1 MKPLVLRS
9 AIVASI
15 GGLIFGFDTAVIS
28 GTTESLKT
36 VFNLDDAGLGIT
48 VTTAIIGTILGAFTA
63 GKPADK
69 YGRRTVL
76 FVIGALYIVGA
87 LGSATA
93 PNYALLVIARFLGGV
108 GVGASSVVAPI
119 YTAEIAPPKVRGR
132 LVGLVQFNIVLG
144 ILLAYLS
151 NFVIRLVVIDPVG
164 AQPIAWRWMFGVMV
178 VPAVLFVALLFTVP
192 ETPRWLMAVGREKDA
207 VGVSQLLCS
216 TQEESDRQIAEIQQA
231 LAEANM
237 EVAPFWVRR
246 NVKVIMLAV
255 MIAMFNQLSGINAI
269 LYYAPIVM
277 EKAGAAT
284 NTAFL
289 MRRGAMNLVATMA
302 ALTVIDKIGRTLM
315 IVGSIGYLVSLTRA
329 TSCSTRDAKRHVSVL
344 VLVGLMMFIAA
355 RLGQGSVIWAH
366 LEIFPTASGHVASR
380 WAA

>member
-108 GVGASSVVAPI
+108 GVGASSV
-119 YTAEIAPPKVRGR
+119 IAIRMALKV
-132 LVGLVQFNIVLG
+132 
-144 ILLAYLS
+144 
-151 NFVIRLVVIDPVG
+151 DP
-164 AQPIAWRWMFGVMV
+164 
-178 VPAVLFVALLFTVP
+178 
-192 ETPRWLMAVGREKDA
+192 
-207 VGVSQLLCS
+207 
-216 TQEESDRQIAEIQQA
+216 
-231 LAEANM
+231 AEA
-237 EVAPFWVRR
+237 
-246 NVKVIMLAV
+246 
-255 MIAMFNQLSGINAI
+255 
-269 LYYAPIVM
+269 
-277 EKAGAAT
+277 
-284 NTAFL
+284 
-289 MRRGAMNLVATMA
+289 
-302 ALTVIDKIGRTLM
+302 IG
-315 IVGSIGYLVSLTRA
+315 G
-329 TSCSTRDAKRHVSVL
+329 
-344 VLVGLMMFIAA
+344 
-355 RLGQGSVIWAH
+355 
-366 LEIFPTASGHVASR
+366 
-380 WAA
+380 